1 MGPASSDHHR
11 RIAGDDI
18 SPLERDPGEL
28 PRVVV
33 EVDAVLAPRLTAVN
47 PLEDTPMEGMEGM
60 RNSKCLSLITRRRCN
75 RQLTPKGGSSGIT
88 ARIRTAW

>member
-1 MGPASSDHHR
+1 MGSASSDHHR

-18 SPLERDPGEL
+18 GPLEREPSEL

-33 EVDAVLAPRLTAVN
+33 KVDAVLAPRLTAVN

-60 RNSKCLSLITRRRCN
+60 CHSKCLSLITRRRCN
-75 RQLTPKGGSSGIT
+75 RQLTPKDGSSEIT
-88 ARIRTAW
+88 APIRIAS